1 MRIEQDRK
9 NKNKTK
15 KNIVENL
22 WINEVHNKKT
32 KKPKNQKTKN
42 ILNFTTNK

>member
-32 KKPKNQKTKN
+32 KTKQKTKN

>member
-32 KKPKNQKTKN
+32 KNKKQKTKN